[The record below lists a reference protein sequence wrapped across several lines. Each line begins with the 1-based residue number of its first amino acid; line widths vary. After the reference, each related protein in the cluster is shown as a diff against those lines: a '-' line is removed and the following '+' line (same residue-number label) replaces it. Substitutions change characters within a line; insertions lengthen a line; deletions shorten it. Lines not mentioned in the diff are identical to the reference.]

1 MIAYTILTDYCED
14 LVLRTIRILASITA
28 IFAPYTMALSTFAF
42 DPPKESYKAI
52 YDTTFT
58 GKVASQTCMAW
69 NGKDVGVFR
78 AVVNGEKLR
87 IVSDFKNNKAIIF
100 MDAHKIARPLPLD
113 VEYIEL
119 FDMESYKKR
128 STKGLGT
135 KTVNGHPCHGYL
147 YMDHGVSREVWIGD
161 DCKVVVLLKN
171 PDESGNVLSLKSF
184 EKSPPDSE
192 FVTAIPADYETY
204 IKKPSQEKEDTK
216 SK

>member
-28 IFAPYTMALSTFAF
+28 ILAPYTMALTALAF

-52 YDTTFT
+52 YDTNSS

-69 NGKDVGVFR
+69 NGKDVGVLR
-78 AVVNGEKLR
+78 AVVKGENFR

-128 STKGLGT
+128 STKDLGT

-147 YMDHGVSREVWIGD
+147 YMDHGVSREVWIGV

-171 PDESGNVLSLKSF
+171 PDEGNLLSLKSF

-204 IKKPSQEKEDTK
+204 IKKPSQETEDTN

>member
-42 DPPKESYKAI
+42 DLPKNLTKRFMTLLS
-52 YDTTFT
+52 T

-87 IVSDFKNNKAIIF
+87 IVSDFKNNKAILF
-100 MDAHKIARPLPLD
+100 MDAHKIARPMALD

-128 STKGLGT
+128 STKDLRNQNSKWTSLSWLPVYG
-135 KTVNGHPCHGYL
+135 PWCF
-147 YMDHGVSREVWIGD
+147 SR
-161 DCKVVVLLKN
+161 
-171 PDESGNVLSLKSF
+171 SL
-184 EKSPPDSE
+184 DWR
-192 FVTAIPADYETY
+192 
-204 IKKPSQEKEDTK
+204 
-216 SK
+216 

>member
-1 MIAYTILTDYCED
+1 M
-14 LVLRTIRILASITA
+14 RTIRILASITA
-28 IFAPYTMALSTFAF
+28 ILAPYTMALPTFAF
-42 DPPKESYKAI
+42 EPPKESYKAI
-52 YDTTFT
+52 YDTTSA

-69 NGKDVGVFR
+69 NGKDVGVVL
-78 AVVNGEKLR
+78 AVINGEKMR
-87 IVSDFKNNKAIIF
+87 IVSDFKNNKAILF
-100 MDAHKIARPLPLD
+100 MDAHKIASPMPLD

-128 STKGLGT
+128 STKALGT

-147 YMDHGVSREVWIGD
+147 YADHGVSREVWIGD
-161 DCKVVVLLKN
+161 DCKVVVTLKN
-171 PDESGNVLSLKSF
+171 PDESGNALTLKSF

-204 IKKPSQEKEDTK
+204 IKKPSPEKKDTQ